1 MSVITND
8 TTNSKFYPL
17 HADLDKTAS
26 QEKEGP
32 ITEILQGSIKFG
44 RDAFSPDFEY
54 KLQDYKATE
63 NLVKTKEKII
73 HILMVS
79 VEYPPING
87 GIGRYTY
94 NLTENLMKL
103 GCEVYIVCNEKGH
116 GHFDGLSPTNLHN
129 SDVLLKIIDK
139 LHPDIVHVQYEHG
152 LYGLKLDSI
161 NPIKINTNI
170 DYFMNNA
177 IPR

>member
-1 MSVITND
+1 MSLNIFKLPIGTCQCEYKQITLIVNNLFEGLLKVSVVTND

-44 RDAFSPDFEY
+44 RNAFSPDFEY

-63 NLVKTKEKII
+63 NLVKEKEKII
-73 HILMVS
+73 RILMVS

-87 GIGRYTY
+87 GIGHYTY
-94 NLTENLMKL
+94 NLTKNLMKL
-103 GCEVYIVCNEKGH
+103 GCEVYIA
-116 GHFDGLSPTNLHN
+116 
-129 SDVLLKIIDK
+129 
-139 LHPDIVHVQYEHG
+139 
-152 LYGLKLDSI
+152 
-161 NPIKINTNI
+161 
-170 DYFMNNA
+170 FMF
-177 IPR
+177 